1 MEKLI
6 NTPLFRAI
14 TKSLNRK
21 KISEKKL
28 HAYFS
33 EFAQQTTII
42 CDNMDCRSALRTL
55 NYTQIQFQSLF
66 NRISERPNLPPLY
79 ISRFINQAIQLILLE
94 KELLIY
100 RLEHPQIFISK
111 PTFISPLHWSN
122 HYYAICLKE
131 ILCGIDLMTP
141 NPIVL
146 ADGREASFSIVIQS
160 FEQFLNVKLGNPY
173 EIKRS
178 VLDRKKDRTKFTKA
192 LLHTLMNYKE
202 K

>member
-100 RLEHPQIFISK
+100 RLEHPQIFISIA
-111 PTFISPLHWSN
+111 PPLIHLYN
-122 HYYAICLKE
+122 VIY
-131 ILCGIDLMTP
+131 
-141 NPIVL
+141 
-146 ADGREASFSIVIQS
+146 RIVIS
-160 FEQFLNVKLGNPY
+160 SSCSLRYYLYWLTPCNAIYGSSYVTILATSHK
-173 EIKRS
+173 
-178 VLDRKKDRTKFTKA
+178 
-192 LLHTLMNYKE
+192 
-202 K
+202 